1 MQIGRSFDVS
11 QMEAIN
17 PSTPSEATK
26 RIYPSQTR
34 HTSRQVFSEYHIC
47 QLGRLRLF
55 PGQTETM
62 RARLS
67 TVIYWR
73 WMEYGSRRGTC

>member
-1 MQIGRSFDVS
+1 MYPKWG
-11 QMEAIN
+11 
-17 PSTPSEATK
+17 PSTHQLHPRQPKEFIH
-26 RIYPSQTR
+26 RR
-34 HTSRQVFSEYHIC
+34 HAIQGRQVFSEYHIC